1 MKLVRYHEAAETE
14 LLDAVGYLELQ
25 KRALGKRFLSEIRRA
40 ETLMAQF
47 PEASQE
53 IRPGIRKYVL
63 RKFRYALIYA
73 LENDGLVIL
82 AVAHASRRPGYWV
95 DRVPIEDTQ

>member
-1 MKLVRYHEAAETE
+1 
-14 LLDAVGYLELQ
+14 
-25 KRALGKRFLSEIRRA
+25 
-40 ETLMAQF
+40 MAQF